1 MAESTAQLRDKL
13 LSGIDAMQL
22 SLPDTAITQ
31 LLAYLQLL
39 AKWNRAY
46 NLTAV
51 RDIEQMV
58 SRHLLDSLSVLP
70 FLQDKAFENKTAK
83 AKHLADVGTGAGLPG
98 LILAIAQPQSQF
110 DLLDS
115 NGKKIRFV
123 KQAIAELQL
132 PNVAAHQARVE
143 AWKPPQLCDVVLS
156 RAFASL
162 SEMAALCEHLLAPD
176 GRLLAMKGNYPDA
189 ELAVLPQQWQLETAA
204 ELKIPDETGQR
215 HLIILRR
222 AS

>member
-1 MAESTAQLRDKL
+1 MSEQTGLLRERL
-13 LSGIDAMQL
+13 LRGLQQMQID
-22 SLPDTAITQ
+22 LPADAIEK

-70 FLQDKAFENKTAK
+70 FVQGSEKNPAAHF
-83 AKHLADVGTGAGLPG
+83 ADVGTGAGLPG
-98 LILAIAQPQSQF
+98 LVLSIARPDSQF

-123 KQAIAELQL
+123 TQAIAELQL
-132 PNVAAHQARVE
+132 KNAKAHCVRVE
-143 AWKPPQLCDVVLS
+143 EFKPVQRCGAVLS
-156 RAFASL
+156 RAFTSL
-162 SEMAALCEHLLAPD
+162 SEFVRLCEHLLAPD
-176 GRLLAMKGNYPDA
+176 GRLLALKGNYPAA
-189 ELAVLPQQWQLETAA
+189 EIAALPVHWQVQAAHALAVPE
-204 ELKIPDETGQR
+204 ETGQR
-215 HLIILRR
+215 HLIVLSRR
-222 AS
+222 DNHSS